1 MKTPLWVQAGFIFLV
16 GCCAVGVMEFERH
29 GCVRELAVLDAR
41 IQASGSDL
49 IERERTR
56 LEASREAEQE
66 LARGAALAAE
76 KVRLESQLANRSLAG
91 NRWNAPPVNWPAWQ
105 AESPY
110 VWIHKNDLLALPIS
124 TGEID
129 RTGALSDDLR
139 QVLALEPEAMDRLN
153 ARLRGVV
160 DRLHAAETARAR
172 WVDNAPDSNTG
183 LFSRQR
189 TLKLD
194 PDPAL
199 AAALRS
205 EYLGILD
212 QELGAERSKLSQ
224 GVAGNWLTQTFESL
238 EGESKTISVSWL
250 PDGAEQ
256 VVVRSASTYQSASGP
271 GMMANFVPAHLQRF
285 FKDEKKAP

>member
-49 IERERTR
+49 IERESAR
-56 LEASREAEQE
+56 LKASREAEQE

-76 KVRLESQLANRSLAG
+76 KLRLEAARAKQTPAAE
-91 NRWNAPPVNWPAWQ
+91 RWSAPPANWPSWQ

-110 VWIHKNDLLALPIS
+110 VWIRKSDLLALPIS

-129 RTGALSDDLR
+129 RTGALSDVLR

-160 DRLHAAETARAR
+160 ERLHAAETARAH
-172 WVDNAPDSNTG
+172 WVDNVPDSNQG

-199 AAALRS
+199 AAALRA

-212 QELGAERSKLSQ
+212 QELGTDRAKLAQ

-250 PDGAEQ
+250 PDGSEQ
-256 VVVRSASTYQSASGP
+256 VVIRSASMYQSASGP
-271 GMMANFVPAHLQRF
+271 GTLEGQVPAHLQRF
-285 FKDEKKAP
+285 FKDERKAP